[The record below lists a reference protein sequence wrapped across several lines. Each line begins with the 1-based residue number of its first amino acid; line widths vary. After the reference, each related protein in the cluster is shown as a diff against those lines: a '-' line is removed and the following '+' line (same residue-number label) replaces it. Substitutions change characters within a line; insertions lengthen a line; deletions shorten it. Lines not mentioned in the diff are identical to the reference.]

1 MKKTFSDT
9 YVWRDISDPRRAQT
23 VDDLEA
29 GLKSPDFENLSI
41 PETFGPVK
49 EIIDDHKIKRYA
61 FALNDYLP
69 WAMQGNSPFDNTRIA
84 QAGLLTND
92 HFGIS
97 RQSGCRSSY
106 RRTDMV

>member
-1 MKKTFSDT
+1 MLSVFVNIVNKTYLYCCVFLYFLFDILIFLSLYYTIIIQIYLYILYSLEGINMKKTFSDT

-49 EIIDDHKIKRYA
+49 EIIDDHKIK
-61 FALNDYLP
+61 
-69 WAMQGNSPFDNTRIA
+69 
-84 QAGLLTND
+84 
-92 HFGIS
+92 
-97 RQSGCRSSY
+97 
-106 RRTDMV
+106 

>member
-41 PETFGPVK
+41 PETFGTR
-49 EIIDDHKIKRYA
+49 KR
-61 FALNDYLP
+61 DY
-69 WAMQGNSPFDNTRIA
+69 R
-84 QAGLLTND
+84 
-92 HFGIS
+92 
-97 RQSGCRSSY
+97 
-106 RRTDMV
+106 